1 MAYVPFSQHSLNGAQ
16 WFMPQF
22 CTKAQNVPL
31 LIHRKA
37 RRPQLG
43 LTIPSRPGQPSY
55 WSIRWYGRRGR
66 LTKAQWR
73 CRQCSLLS
81 SLVIQIP
88 VVNAVGL
95 VDQKS
100 FLILLRRTAFLQQHL
115 LIRSYVDEVFCS
127 RNAFGTTANN
137 SMIIFALPHENMFG
151 KINMSDV

>member
-1 MAYVPFSQHSLNGAQ
+1 MAYVPFSHDSLNGAQ

-31 LIHRKA
+31 LIHSKA

-55 WSIRWYGRRGR
+55 WSIRWFR

-73 CRQCSLLS
+73 CRQCFLLS

-88 VVNAVGL
+88 VVNAMGL
-95 VDQKS
+95 FDQKL
-100 FLILLRRTAFLQQHL
+100 FLILLRRTAFLHQHL

-137 SMIIFALPHENMFG
+137 SMIIFALPQENMFG